1 MARAHFHRHHVPI
14 ADLALIRFRPRLERL
29 ENRCLPSVLTVTS
42 TLDSGPGTLRAELA
56 AAASGDTIVFAL
68 AHPSTIQLTSGTLT
82 INQSI
87 RILGPGASAL
97 TINGNHTFS
106 IFTVMSS
113 ATIDGLTISGGGGSA
128 GGGITNTSNAGM
140 IVSHCVVTGNQ
151 SSARGGGIL
160 NTDLNTRISDCTISN
175 NTAANGGGG
184 IASTSLTLSRCTI
197 SGNIAG
203 GSGGGVDIEGGG
215 LPVTI
220 ANTTISSNMAGATGG
235 GIELGSGTLYLTNSS
250 VVSNNVSNHG
260 NGSSAEG
267 GGINASQGSMTIL
280 NSIITGNFAQ
290 SDNSGPALGG
300 GLASM
305 CPTTILASTIAN
317 NFASAGNG
325 GTVAQLADGGGL
337 YFGRSFTLSNCT
349 VSGNHTTS
357 GVIASGSA
365 GDAFG
370 SGVSLNLFPNPNP
383 QPATIVNC
391 TITGNVAALPAF
403 ATSGSAAG
411 GGIWSLGG
419 LLNIQNTIVAANSAA
434 ADTDFANSS
443 ASTTAL
449 YNLIGDGT
457 GSNITNSNGNHVGT
471 TQSPID
477 PRLLP
482 LANYGG
488 PTPTMALNFGPA
500 VDAGTNQGLQATTDQ
515 RGYPRIYNIRVDIG
529 AYESQPFHF
538 LAVGADLGGAPEVKV
553 YDATT
558 GVLRLDF
565 NAYESSFKGGVR
577 VAVADMNGDGIPDI
591 ITAPGGVKVTLV
603 TVNGALVPSFDFSA
617 GRTPEIKVFSGIDG
631 TKLDDFLAYES
642 SFTAGVFLALADVN
656 HDGMPDIITGPDA
669 TGQSGHTNVRVFF
682 NNHLIN
688 TGAALTP
695 DLEFNAYDPGF
706 GGGVRV
712 AAAQFTPF
720 DGFSDIVTAP
730 GIWSGPDV
738 RIFYGRILDTTHTGS
753 IVGEFLAYDP
763 RYFGG
768 VFVATGDV
776 NGDGRPDIV
785 TGTNGNGG
793 PEVKA
798 FSGANI
804 LSNPMPPILD
814 DFFAYDPAFSGG
826 ARVAV
831 MDANGDGQADIVTG
845 AGPGGG
851 PHVRIFNGSTGQQ
864 LTNAFD
870 SFMAFSPAFSGGVFV
885 GGS

>member
-1 MARAHFHRHHVPI
+1 MARAHFHRYHVPI
-14 ADLALIRFRPRLERL
+14 TNLAPIRFRPRLERL

-42 TLDSGPGTLRAELA
+42 TLDSGAGTLRADLA
-56 AAASGDTIVFAL
+56 TAASGDTIVFAL

-106 IFTVMSS
+106 IFTVMTS

-128 GGGITNTSNAGM
+128 GGGITNNAGLNL
-140 IVSHCVVTGNQ
+140 SHCVVTGNQ
-151 SSARGGGIL
+151 SSAQGGGIL

-184 IASTSLTLSRCTI
+184 IASTSLILSRCTI

-203 GSGGGVDIEGGG
+203 GRGGGVDIEGGS
-215 LPVTI
+215 LPITI
-220 ANTTISSNMAGATGG
+220 ANTTISSNTSGARGG
-235 GIELGSGTLYLTNSS
+235 GIELGNGTLYLTNSS
-250 VVSNNVSNHG
+250 VINNNVINHASG
-260 NGSSAEG
+260 FPADG
-267 GGINASQGSMTIL
+267 GGIDALQGSMTIVHSVIMG
-280 NSIITGNFAQ
+280 NSAQ
-290 SDNSGPALGG
+290 SDNSGSAGGG
-300 GLASM
+300 GLVSG
-305 CPTTILASTIAN
+305 CPTTILGSTISN
-317 NFASAGNG
+317 NQATGGSGTSAGSA
-325 GTVAQLADGGGL
+325 TGGGL
-337 YFGRSFTLSNCT
+337 SLVDSSFTL
-349 VSGNHTTS
+349 
-357 GVIASGSA
+357 A
-365 GDAFG
+365 
-370 SGVSLNLFPNPNP
+370 
-383 QPATIVNC
+383 NC
-391 TITGNVAALPAF
+391 TISGNRATSGRISMTLGAGDVSGGGVFWGGQVGTVTVMDCTIAGNVAALPAN
-403 ATSGSAAG
+403 AVTGSAEG
-411 GGIWSLGG
+411 GGIWGG
-419 LLNIQNTIVAANSAA
+419 IGSTLDLQNTIVATNIAA
-434 ADTDFANSS
+434 TGSDFLNHAL
-443 ASTTAL
+443 STTAL
-449 YNLIGDGT
+449 FNLIGDGT
-457 GSNITNSNGNHVGT
+457 DSNITSGSNGNQVGT
-471 TQSPID
+471 TQAPID

-488 PTPTMALNFGPA
+488 PTPTMALHFGPA

-515 RGYPRIYNIRVDIG
+515 RGYPRIDNGTVDIG

-558 GVLRLDF
+558 GVLRLNF
-565 NAYESSFKGGVR
+565 NAYEASFKGGVR
-577 VAVADMNGDGIPDI
+577 VAVADINGDGVPDI

-603 TVNGALVPSFDFSA
+603 NVNGALVPSFDFSA

-631 TKLDDFLAYES
+631 TKLDDFLAYPS
-642 SFTAGVFLALADVN
+642 TFTAGVFLAVADVN
-656 HDGMPDIITGPDA
+656 HDGMPDIIAGPDA

-682 NNHLIN
+682 NGNFIN
-688 TGAALTP
+688 TGASLAP
-695 DLEFNAYDPGF
+695 DREFNAYDPGF

-730 GIWSGPDV
+730 GIWSGPDI

-798 FSGANI
+798 FSGVNI
-804 LSNPMPPILD
+804 LSNPMPTIID
-814 DFFAYDPAFSGG
+814 DFFAYDPAFNGG

-831 MDANGDGQADIVTG
+831 MDVNGDGQTDIVTG

-851 PHVRIFNGSTGQQ
+851 PHVRIFDGRTGQQ

-870 SFMAFSPAFSGGVFV
+870 SFMAFSPSFNGGVFI